1 MLCQPIL
8 DVFVTMRGQ
17 KACMSEEEI
26 QEKEL
31 SPMRGQWTKWGR
43 EKKILQDVIKE
54 LQSTSMS
61 WA

>member
-1 MLCQPIL
+1 
-8 DVFVTMRGQ
+8 VTMRGQ